1 MQDCVGHSC
10 TLVPSYVVSFRGVC
24 SVSFVSS
31 LDFVCVCVW
40 NSAIFGNGWHAW
52 MGLGDIFGF
61 FQFGGVCPSG
71 WTHTLYVTHAT
82 GTPMHDLVRNGLALS
97 PLLSPYCYLPNEN
110 TDTRYFCFCGP
121 LHSSA
126 VLFYLLPFGPSQY
139 SVSFSFSPFFIYL
152 FFGRTTTSASVDNVP
167 APISRACWM

>member
-1 MQDCVGHSC
+1 M
-10 TLVPSYVVSFRGVC
+10 SFL
-24 SVSFVSS
+24 FV
-31 LDFVCVCVW
+31 DFVQFHLFPHLILCARVW

-71 WTHTLYVTHAT
+71 WAHTLYVTHAT
-82 GTPMHDLVRNGLALS
+82 GTPMHDLVRNGIALS

-121 LHSSA
+121 LHFSA
-126 VLFYLLPFGPSQY
+126 VLFHLLPFGPSQY
-139 SVSFSFSPFFIYL
+139 YVSFSFSPFYFIY
-152 FFGRTTTSASVDNVP
+152 FFGGGQQHLPVLTMSLLP
-167 APISRACWM
+167 FQERAGRSNILDSKLED

>member
-10 TLVPSYVVSFRGVC
+10 TLVPSDVVPFCGFC

-31 LDFVCVCVW
+31 LDFVRVCVW
-40 NSAIFGNGWHAW
+40 NSAILGNGWHAW

-71 WTHTLYVTHAT
+71 WARTLYVTHAT

-121 LHSSA
+121 LHFSA
-126 VLFYLLPFGPSQY
+126 VLFFAYCHLDQANITCLSHLVLFLK
-139 SVSFSFSPFFIYL
+139 I
-152 FFGRTTTSASVDNVP
+152 FFGADN
-167 APISRACWM
+167 ICQC